1 MRKALLIMILSG
13 LSSSYAFAQNHDKW
27 LHFGAGVVAG
37 GAGAF
42 VAHEISGGNKW
53 WTIAG
58 AVGTSLVAG
67 MAKEAI
73 DKNKYGTWDN
83 GDLAA
88 TVAGGVTVGV
98 AIELFS
104 GRKKRKAVTRLPDY
118 EHLSAQ
124 AADPFQKPAPN
135 RNSLKTSHD

>member
-1 MRKALLIMILSG
+1 MKKLLLLIFLACCAG
-13 LSSSYAFAQNHDKW
+13 NAQSNDKL

-42 VAHEISGGNKW
+42 LAHEISGGDKW
-53 WTIAG
+53 WSIAG
-58 AVGTSLVAG
+58 AVGGSLIAG

-88 TVAGGVTVGV
+88 TVAGGVTVGI
-98 AIELFS
+98 AIEIFS
-104 GRKKRKAVTRLPDY
+104 GRRKRGTARQPGY
-118 EHLSAQ
+118 EVDSYALVS
-124 AADPFQKPAPN
+124 DPFQELSPN
-135 RNSLKTSHD
+135 LNSR

>member
-1 MRKALLIMILSG
+1 MKKLLTLFLFTVCSLSH
-13 LSSSYAFAQNHDKW
+13 AQNDKL

-42 VAHEISGGNKW
+42 LAHEISGGDKW

-58 AVGTSLVAG
+58 AVGTSLLAG

-73 DKNKYGTWDN
+73 DKNEYGTWDN

-88 TVAGGVTVGV
+88 TVAGGVTVGL
-98 AIELFS
+98 AIEIFS
-104 GRKKRKAVTRLPDY
+104 GRKNRQTSNRMVEFENRYAV
-118 EHLSAQ
+118 Q
-124 AADPFQKPAPN
+124 ADPFQETAPN
-135 RNSLKTSHD
+135 PNSRKTSHR